1 VNGTKAPIDPN
12 WRSPFIGKTVRDAV
26 DFMRNAPKPP
36 KPLNKRFCAVVTKDL
51 FRQHRALICKS
62 LDFESEQERLED
74 EEEGEEF
81 HYDSDSEEDESH
93 DDDDEWSLHRTLE
106 ELGGDLEAYVA
117 QPSSDPRIVEAV
129 TSRITTKQILQELGN
144 DYENVQVIPTPR
156 NEVDLFN
163 RGFHRYRW
171 AARYRAWRQGGYL
184 I

>member
-1 VNGTKAPIDPN
+1 
-12 WRSPFIGKTVRDAV
+12 
-26 DFMRNAPKPP
+26 M
-36 KPLNKRFCAVVTKDL
+36 TKDL

-81 HYDSDSEEDESH
+81 HYDSDSEKDESH
-93 DDDDEWSLHRTLE
+93 DDDDEWSPHRTLE

-171 AARYRAWRQGGYL
+171 AARYRAWRQEGYL